1 MLKVKNQ
8 MKNILITGGAGFIG
22 SRLAKK
28 LIEESDSEIII
39 IDNFNQYYDPKLK
52 EARINNLLP
61 QGKFKLYKADIT
73 DLKELRKI
81 FQENNIDAVIHEAAQ
96 AGVRYSLEAPF
107 VYEKT
112 NVAGTLN
119 ILECCKEFKVKKL
132 VFASSSSVYGD
143 CREAP
148 FKESCRTDSP
158 VSLYAATKKSVEMIC
173 HSYHSLY
180 KIPMAGL
187 RYFTVYGPWGRPDMA
202 LFKFTEKILKGEA
215 IEVYGE
221 GQMQRDFT
229 YIDDIVAGTIAALE
243 KDLNFEIFNL
253 GRGNPSGLMDFIEI
267 LEKNLGVEA
276 KKEFLP
282 MQKGDVSLTYADIS
296 KAKEMLNWQ
305 PKVSL
310 EEGVANFVDWYKKY
324 YE

>member
-1 MLKVKNQ
+1 
-8 MKNILITGGAGFIG
+8 
-22 SRLAKK
+22 
-28 LIEESDSEIII
+28 
-39 IDNFNQYYDPKLK
+39 
-52 EARINNLLP
+52 
-61 QGKFKLYKADIT
+61 
-73 DLKELRKI
+73 
-81 FQENNIDAVIHEAAQ
+81 
-96 AGVRYSLEAPF
+96 
-107 VYEKT
+107 
-112 NVAGTLN
+112 
-119 ILECCKEFKVKKL
+119 
-132 VFASSSSVYGD
+132 
-143 CREAP
+143 
-148 FKESCRTDSP
+148 
-158 VSLYAATKKSVEMIC
+158 
-173 HSYHSLY
+173 
-180 KIPMAGL
+180 L

-267 LEKNLGVEA
+267 LEKNLGIEA

-324 YE
+324 YEQRI